1 MSFKEIGQNVSISEK
16 AWNASTQEIFSPDL
30 IGLIRELHLKFE
42 PRRIQ
47 LLKEREE
54 RQANWDAG
62 ELPTY
67 LDKNSEAIKG
77 NWRIQ
82 NIPEDYQTRRVE
94 ITGPVNDA
102 KMVINML
109 SRNSEG
115 FRADTAMLDFEDSMK
130 PSFENVINGYK
141 NVLGA
146 AIGHLSYTKPATN
159 KSPAKSYQINPED
172 MAGLMVRVRGLHL
185 TETNIRVN
193 NQPVHAG
200 LLDLAV
206 CFYLTARKLLSRN
219 KTPKYYIP
227 KCEHHLEAR
236 WWNEAFCAIETSLGF
251 KIPTLRA
258 TFLIETLPA
267 AFQVEE
273 ILYETKEHIIGL
285 NVGRW
290 DKIFSDIKVLG
301 KHADRISPDRAEIN
315 MSKHWM
321 DNYAKRLIK
330 ICHSR
335 GAYAIGGMSAFTPGK
350 DADTRE
356 AQTQK
361 VKADKQNEFDIGHD
375 GCWVSH
381 PYFIGHAMGAFTKSN
396 QLERTLPDFDKN
408 PDLLMDGKGKRTMGG
423 LRTNLRV
430 GIAYLEGWNKDLGCV
445 SWDNMMEDLAT
456 LEISRAQ
463 VWQWL
468 YHGIT
473 LDSGEVVTKEII
485 NKIFTEELDTIN
497 NEIKVNLKEADS
509 KILNTTLDSFKKA
522 KDDAQSLFTKTELAD
537 FLSTQS
543 NLY

>member
-1 MSFKEIGQNVSISEK
+1 MSFKEIGQNVTISEK

-30 IGLIRELHLKFE
+30 VALIRELHLKFE
-42 PRRIQ
+42 GKRQ
-47 LLKEREE
+47 NLLKERVS
-54 RQANWDAG
+54 RQEAWDNG
-62 ELPTY
+62 EIPSY
-67 LDKNSEAIKG
+67 LDKNSEAVTG
-77 NWRIQ
+77 NWRITD
-82 NIPEDYQTRRVE
+82 IPEDYQTRRVE
-94 ITGPVNDA
+94 ITGPVNDP

-115 FRADTAMLDFEDSMK
+115 FRADTAMVDFEDSMK
-130 PSFENVINGYK
+130 PSFDNVLDGYK
-141 NVLGA
+141 NVIGA
-146 AIGHLSYTKPATN
+146 AIGHLVYVKPATK
-159 KSPAKSYQINPED
+159 KSPEKTYQINPDD

-185 TETNIRVN
+185 NETNLRVN
-193 NQPVHAG
+193 NQPVHGG

-206 CFYLTARKLLSRN
+206 CFYHTARKLLSRN

-236 WWNEAFCAIETSLGF
+236 YWNELFCAIETSLGF

-350 DADTRE
+350 DPQVRE
-356 AQTQK
+356 AQTEK
-361 VKADKQNEFDIGHD
+361 VRADKQNEFDIGHD

-381 PYFIGHAMGAFTKSN
+381 PYFIGHAMSAFTKSN
-396 QLERTLPDFDKN
+396 QLERTLDDFDKY
-408 PDLLMDGKGKRTMGG
+408 PDLLMDGKGNQTLAG
-423 LRTNLRV
+423 LRTNIRV
-430 GIAYLEGWNKDLGCV
+430 GIAYLEGWKKDLGCV

-463 VWQWL
+463 VWQWHH
-468 YHGIT
+468 HGVK
-473 LDSGEVVTKEII
+473 LDNGEIVSKDLI
-485 NKIFTEELDTIN
+485 NKIFDEELETIKT
-497 NEIKVNLKEADS
+497 EIQTNLQGANSEVIDSTITSFTNAKIEAQ
-509 KILNTTLDSFKKA
+509 N
-522 KDDAQSLFTKTELAD
+522 LFTQKELAD